1 MNFSENFIQILI
13 LTAIVIIGISVM
25 ILIVLFIKDVINKQV
40 W

>member
-13 LTAIVIIGISVM
+13 LLAIAIIGASVV
-25 ILIVLFIKDVINKQV
+25 ILAVLFIKDVIKKQV